1 MRCMNGYGKTHSRMT
16 DAPVVV
22 ARRQAA
28 VVFVFITIVIDVLA
42 MGIIIPVMPHLVLEF
57 EGGNDASAA
66 AIYGVFGLV
75 FAAAQ
80 FFFSPILGALS
91 DRFGR
96 RPVLLI
102 SVFGHGLDFIL
113 MALAPSLWWLFIGRV
128 ISGITAASFSTA
140 NAYIA
145 DITPPEK
152 RAQSFGIVGAAFGL
166 GFVIGPAIG
175 GIAGEFDAR
184 LPFWIAAGLCLVN
197 AAYGYFV
204 LPESLPPERRTSIQ
218 WRKANPIGSLGFL
231 LQHGEV
237 VWLAL
242 VSVIYNTAFW
252 VIPTTSV
259 LNTGYRFGWTAGDVG
274 IMLAVIGVCNIIVQ
288 TLLIRPA
295 VRIFGEPL
303 ALRIGLCAAIAGM
316 FIYGLAPVGWVFLIG
331 IVFQSLGGLM
341 GPSLQAL
348 MTRRVSASEQGKL
361 QGALSSAIGIAGMI
375 GPLLFSQ
382 IYAWSITSGA
392 WLGIPGAAFLAAAVL
407 NVFALLVAWL
417 ATRGEKSIAAAPLPI
432 EPSPPA

>member
-1 MRCMNGYGKTHSRMT
+1 MRCMNGCGKCLNTCMT
-16 DAPVVV
+16 DAPVII

-42 MGIIIPVMPHLVLEF
+42 MGIIIPVMPHLVLDF
-57 EGGNDASAA
+57 QGGNDASAA
-66 AIYGVFGLV
+66 AIYGVFGFV

-80 FFFSPILGALS
+80 FFFSPLLGALS

-145 DITPPEK
+145 DITPPEN
-152 RAQSFGIVGAAFGL
+152 RAQSYGIVGAAFGL

-175 GIAGEFDAR
+175 GIAGEIDPR

-204 LPESLPPERRTSIQ
+204 LPESLPPERRTGIDL
-218 WRKANPIGSLGFL
+218 RKANPIGSLGFL
-231 LQHGEV
+231 RQHGEV

-242 VSVIYNTAFW
+242 VSVIFNTAFW
-252 VIPTTSV
+252 VIPSTSV
-259 LNTGYRFGWTAGDVG
+259 LNVGYRFGWTEGDVG
-274 IMLAVIGVCNIIVQ
+274 IMLAVIGVCNIVVQ
-288 TLLIRPA
+288 MLLIRPA
-295 VRIFGEPL
+295 VRAFGEPL
-303 ALRIGLCAAIAGM
+303 ALRIGLTASILGLI
-316 FIYGLAPVGWVFLIG
+316 IYGLAPVGWVFLVG

-348 MTRRVSASEQGKL
+348 MTRRVGAGEQGKL
-361 QGALSSAIGIAGMI
+361 QGALSSAIGIAGMV
-375 GPLLFSQ
+375 GPLVFTQ
-382 IYAWSITSGA
+382 IYAWSITGGA
-392 WLGIPGAAFLAAAVL
+392 RLGIPGAAFLAAAAL
-407 NVFALLVAWL
+407 NVFALGVAW
-417 ATRGEKSIAAAPLPI
+417 AVTRNEPPI
-432 EPSPPA
+432 SGASTDRPPA

>member
-1 MRCMNGYGKTHSRMT
+1 MADVK
-16 DAPVVV
+16 P
-22 ARRQAA
+22 ARGAA
-28 VVFVFITIVIDVLA
+28 VFFVFVTIVIDVLA
-42 MGIIIPVMPHLVLEF
+42 MGIIIPVLPHLVLDF

-80 FFFSPILGALS
+80 FFFSPVLGALS

-96 RPVLLI
+96 RPVLII

-113 MALAPSLWWLFIGRV
+113 MALAPTLWWLFVGRI

-152 RAQSFGIVGAAFGL
+152 RAQSFGLVGSAFGL

-175 GIAGEFDAR
+175 GIAGEFDPR
-184 LPFWIAAGLCLVN
+184 LPFWIAAALCLAN

-204 LPESLPPERRTSIQ
+204 LPESLPPERRSAIN
-218 WRKANPIGSLGFL
+218 WRKTNPVGSLGFL
-231 LQHGEV
+231 REHGEV

-242 VSVIYNTAFW
+242 VSVIFNTAFW
-252 VIPTTSV
+252 VIPSTSV
-259 LNTGYRFGWTAGDVG
+259 LNTGFRFGWTEGDVG
-274 IMLAVIGVCNIIVQ
+274 IMLAVIGVCNIVVQ
-288 TLLIRPA
+288 MLLIRPA

-303 ALRIGLCAAIAGM
+303 AMRIGLGASIVGM
-316 FIYGLAPVGWVFLIG
+316 LIYGLAPVGWVFLVG
-331 IVFQSLGGLM
+331 IVFQSLAGLM

-348 MTRRVSASEQGKL
+348 MTRRVGMSEQGKL

-375 GPLLFSQ
+375 GPLLFTQ
-382 IYAWSITSGA
+382 IYAWSITDGA
-392 WLGIPGAAFLAAAVL
+392 WLGLPGAAFIAAAVL
-407 NVFALLVAWL
+407 NMLALSVAWL
-417 ATRGEKSIAAAPLPI
+417 ATRHERPIAAAPLPPAELPS
-432 EPSPPA
+432 EPSAQAQ

>member
-1 MRCMNGYGKTHSRMT
+1 MT
-16 DAPVVV
+16 DVPVTA

-42 MGIIIPVMPHLVLEF
+42 MGIIIPVLPHLVLDF
-57 EGGNDASAA
+57 EGGDNASAA
-66 AIYGVFGLV
+66 AIYGYFGLV

-80 FFFSPILGALS
+80 FFFAPVLGALS

-113 MALAPSLWWLFIGRV
+113 MALAPTLAWLFVGRV
-128 ISGITAASFSTA
+128 ISGVTAASLSTA
-140 NAYIA
+140 NAYIS

-152 RAQSFGIVGAAFGL
+152 RAQSFGLMGAAFGL

-175 GIAGEFDAR
+175 GLAGEIDPR

-204 LPESLPPERRTSIQ
+204 LPESLPPERRSAFKF
-218 WRKANPIGSLGFL
+218 RKANPVGSLGFL
-231 LQHGEV
+231 RQHGEV
-237 VWLAL
+237 AWLAF

-259 LNTGYRFGWTAGDVG
+259 LYAGYRFGWTEGDVG
-274 IMLAVIGVCNIIVQ
+274 VMLAVIGGCNIVVQ
-288 TLLIRPA
+288 MLLVKPA
-295 VRIFGEPL
+295 VKLFGEPL
-303 ALRIGLCAAIAGM
+303 ALRIGLGSSIIGM
-316 FIYGLAPVGWVFLIG
+316 IIYGLAPMGWVFLIG
-331 IVFQSLGGLM
+331 IVFQSLAGLM

-348 MTRRVSASEQGKL
+348 MTRRVGVTEQGKL
-361 QGALSSAIGIAGMI
+361 QGALASAIGIAGMI
-375 GPLLFSQ
+375 GPILFSQ
-382 IYAWSITSGA
+382 IYAWSISDGA
-392 WLGIPGAAFLAAAVL
+392 AFGVPGAAFLVAGAL
-407 NVFALLVAWL
+407 NLLALGLAWL
-417 ATRGEKSIAAAPLPI
+417 ATRGEHAVTTT
-432 EPSPPA
+432 PA